1 MPWEI
6 EFLNWLQTI
15 HNPVLD
21 KFMVGITYLGSGGIL
36 WIIIALA
43 LLFNKKYCTWGIVL
57 AASLIGCLLIGNL
70 TLKPLV
76 ARIRPYDVAG
86 FDQLLIGKLSD
97 YSFPSG
103 HTLASFAAATV
114 LVVMDRKWGVVA
126 LIIATLISFSRLYLY
141 VHFPTDVLA
150 GFVIGVIISLL
161 CVKFIKP
168 RIPEKWRGV

>member
-1 MPWEI
+1 M
-6 EFLNWLQTI
+6 
-15 HNPVLD
+15 
-21 KFMVGITYLGSGGIL
+21 
-36 WIIIALA
+36 
-43 LLFNKKYCTWGIVL
+43 L